1 MALRKA
7 AGSATVRF
15 QWDARRLASVVCRDF
30 EVKRTIRGRV
40 LSQDYTL
47 EGSVRLVAGPRSV
60 RAEPAFGRSPF
71 RLRLDL
77 LPESWAG
84 VEQAVQEQDK
94 LLRCGLAIDPRDVMP
109 RLSQLLRNGFDVRLP
124 RSLFRAVD
132 LPASVGGSVSLW
144 GREVDLRLAT
154 EGLEVTPQTVRY
166 RARISTRGPGQ
177 AP

>member
-1 MALRKA
+1 
-7 AGSATVRF
+7 
-15 QWDARRLASVVCRDF
+15 
-30 EVKRTIRGRV
+30 
-40 LSQDYTL
+40 
-47 EGSVRLVAGPRSV
+47 
-60 RAEPAFGRSPF
+60 
-71 RLRLDL
+71 
-77 LPESWAG
+77 
-84 VEQAVQEQDK
+84 
-94 LLRCGLAIDPRDVMP
+94 MP

-166 RARISTRGPGQ
+166 RARISTRQPGQ